1 MRVLKQLFSTTFLT
15 IKLLRR
21 KIRLNEYDCIQPAGV
36 CFDAGGNILLS
47 DSKAA
52 KIMLFDKNGDYCH
65 DIDVVDKYGM
75 SGYLK
80 NENSLKTRLTDIA
93 INDKE
98 WFVC

>member
-1 MRVLKQLFSTTFLT
+1 
-15 IKLLRR
+15 
-21 KIRLNEYDCIQPAGV
+21 
-36 CFDAGGNILLS
+36 
-47 DSKAA
+47 
-52 KIMLFDKNGDYCH
+52 MLFDKNGDYCH